1 MEFVSADRVVGT
13 NSSPVPKQ
21 YEIRRQ
27 HKSSEYEIL
36 IKKPIMSLLIVRK
49 RLESIGY
56 TIKLDQSFMVI
67 AQKEHE
73 INFFPSGRILVKGKL
88 EPEVL
93 ERLAD
98 EICAVI

>member
-1 MEFVSADRVVGT
+1 MEFVNADKVVGT
-13 NSSPVPKQ
+13 NSSPMSKQ
-21 YEIRRQ
+21 YVIRRQ
-27 HKSSEYEIL
+27 HNSSEYEIL

-56 TIKLDQSFMVI
+56 TIKLDQSFIII
-67 AQKEHE
+67 AQKEFE
-73 INFFPSGRILVKGKL
+73 INVFPSGRILVKGKL

-93 ERLAD
+93 GRVAD